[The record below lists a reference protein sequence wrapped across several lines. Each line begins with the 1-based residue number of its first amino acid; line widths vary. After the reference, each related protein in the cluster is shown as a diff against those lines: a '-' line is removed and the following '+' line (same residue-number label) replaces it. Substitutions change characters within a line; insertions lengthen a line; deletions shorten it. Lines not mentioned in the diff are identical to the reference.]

1 MLDIFTDNWSECPT
15 INDSERMLRIV
26 TDNPSDELYAIV
38 DGLMD
43 EDEIEDEIRWS
54 LRKKYGKRDMYQSYE
69 DVSDLYRPTLFEEYE
84 LEAYLGDF
92 VDDYDAEGIIQEVTF
107 VRDGKRYWKPEMQ
120 DSDEFEQIVRKHE
133 IIWEGEGWYRI
144 GWSDGGMNWTSNGS
158 VWFESE
164 DQLTDEYMAAWNDAT
179 DTHLPF
185 VEYKGDGDE
194 PAE

>member
-1 MLDIFTDNWSECPT
+1 MLDIFTDSWSEYPT
-15 INDSERMLRIV
+15 INNNERMLRIV
-26 TDNPSDELYAIV
+26 TDNPSDELYTIV

-92 VDDYDAEGIIQEVTF
+92 VEDYDVEGICQEVTII
-107 VRDGKRYWKPEMQ
+107 RDGKRYWKQMQ
-120 DSDEFEQIVRKHE
+120 DSDFEQIIRKHE
-133 IIWEGEGWYRI
+133 MIWEGEGWYRI
-144 GWSDGGMNWTSNGS
+144 GWSDGGMDWTSNGP

-185 VEYKGDGDE
+185 VEYKGNGDE